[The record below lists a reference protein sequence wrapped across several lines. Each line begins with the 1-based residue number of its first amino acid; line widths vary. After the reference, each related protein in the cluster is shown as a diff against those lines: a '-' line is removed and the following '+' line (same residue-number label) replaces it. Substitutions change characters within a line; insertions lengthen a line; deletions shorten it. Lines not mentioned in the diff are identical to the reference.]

1 MNFFKNIAL
10 VGGLL
15 QIIAFGAG
23 SLRLE
28 AGVLSVITAAF

>member
-1 MNFFKNIAL
+1 MNFFKNVAI

-23 SLRLE
+23 SLRLD
-28 AGVLSVITAAF
+28 AGVLSVITPAF

>member
-1 MNFFKNIAL
+1 MNFFRNIAV
-10 VGGLL
+10 VGGLV

-23 SLRLE
+23 SLRLD